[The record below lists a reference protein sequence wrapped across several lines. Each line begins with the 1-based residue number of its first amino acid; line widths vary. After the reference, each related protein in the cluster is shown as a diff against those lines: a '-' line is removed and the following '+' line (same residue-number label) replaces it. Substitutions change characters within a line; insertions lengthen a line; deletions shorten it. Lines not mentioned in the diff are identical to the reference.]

1 MKIPLHMAKHAGK
14 TEIQQFAIWIDAM
27 DSFILGSS
35 DGVGGLFGVSEM
47 FVTKT
52 GQVFSVA

>member
-1 MKIPLHMAKHAGK
+1 MKTPLHMAKQAGK

-35 DGVGGLFGVSEM
+35 DGVGGLLGVSEM
-47 FVTKT
+47 
-52 GQVFSVA
+52 